1 MDAFY
6 ILFAQSAIVAF
17 QGAWLTVAVQDNIRN
32 PRLNER
38 GFASVL
44 GMDLVKQDEDVYRA
58 VADRQIKNPKVEKA
72 LFRTLVAAEVVVSA
86 LLWIGALAL
95 LLAAFGFVSQ
105 SGAREL
111 ASIAV
116 LGFVAIWASLL
127 IGGQWFWYR
136 IGMLPAMQ
144 AHFFL
149 VIWGTATLAFFA
161 AGP

>member
-72 LFRTLVAAEVVVSA
+72 LFRALVAAEVVVSA

>member
-1 MDAFY
+1 MDEFF

-38 GFASVL
+38 GFATVL
-44 GMDLVKQDEDVYRA
+44 GMDLVKQDEEVYRA
-58 VADRQIKNPKVEKA
+58 VANRQIKNPKVEKA
-72 LFRTLVAAEVVVSA
+72 FFLALVAAEVAVSA
-86 LLWIGALAL
+86 LLWIAALAL
-95 LLAAFGFVSQ
+95 LLAALGFVSA
-105 SGAREL
+105 SGAREWATL
-111 ASIAV
+111 AV